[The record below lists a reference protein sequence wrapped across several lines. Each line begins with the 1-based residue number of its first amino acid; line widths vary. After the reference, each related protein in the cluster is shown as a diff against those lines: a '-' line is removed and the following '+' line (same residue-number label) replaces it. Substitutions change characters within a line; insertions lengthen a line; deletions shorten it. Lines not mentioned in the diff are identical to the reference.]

1 LFPARFGG
9 LLIIRSGDYRWRSI
23 GPISSGT
30 TWHFASCEEFT
41 CNDDNEAVAKAKRL
55 VGRHD
60 VEVWSGERFIVR
72 LTPEDPLLP
81 DP

>member
-1 LFPARFGG
+1 M
-9 LLIIRSGDYRWRSI
+9 LIIRSGDYGWRNI

-30 TWHFASCEEFT
+30 TGISHCEKFARD
-41 CNDDNEAVAKAKRL
+41 DDNEAVAKAKRL
-55 VGRHD
+55 VGGHD